1 MKGGR
6 ISIETVLQFTIEGCT
21 FNNNRAEVR
30 GAIYINPTYGSIPNE
45 YGIITNC
52 EFNNNEATKEHGTI
66 LCFENSKAKEI
77 TFDGTNKITN
87 KGECGSTIHSQCG
100 NLRLVDVLLDFKPSD
115 EAAIER
121 NIRSIQLIEGSIT
134 TLANCKFVGTGF
146 TTSPTSGH
154 A

>member
-1 MKGGR
+1 MG
-6 ISIETVLQFTIEGCT
+6 
-21 FNNNRAEVR
+21 

-66 LCFENSKAKEI
+66 LCIENSKAKEI

-87 KGECGSTIHSQCG
+87 KGERGSTIHSQCG
-100 NLRLVDVLLDFKPSD
+100 NLRLVDVLFDFKPSD

-134 TLANCKFVGTGF
+134 TLTNCKFVGTGF